1 MNNQPIG
8 VFDSGIGGL
17 TVLKKIIEVLPNEKY
32 IYYADTNHVPYGTK
46 PKEIVK
52 KYINEAVE
60 FLLAK
65 KVKAIV
71 IACNTATS
79 IAIKDLRKH
88 YSLPIIGIEP
98 AAKPALENRGDKKVL
113 IMATPTTIKEEKLH
127 ILLKKLKAQTKVDLI
142 SMSKLVEF
150 AEEREFESDKV
161 KQYIQNQLKPYHLEE
176 YSELVL
182 GCTHFP
188 YFRKIL
194 SELFPS
200 QIQMIDGSLG
210 VANQL
215 KTVLEKQQLLG
226 NNSLEI
232 TYYASGKKV
241 KEKEKLNE
249 LLR

>member
-1 MNNQPIG
+1 M
-8 VFDSGIGGL
+8 
-17 TVLKKIIEVLPNEKY
+17 
-32 IYYADTNHVPYGTK
+32 
-46 PKEIVK
+46 
-52 KYINEAVE
+52 
-60 FLLAK
+60 
-65 KVKAIV
+65 
-71 IACNTATS
+71 
-79 IAIKDLRKH
+79 
-88 YSLPIIGIEP
+88 
-98 AAKPALENRGDKKVL
+98 
-113 IMATPTTIKEEKLH
+113 
-127 ILLKKLKAQTKVDLI
+127 
-142 SMSKLVEF
+142 
-150 AEEREFESDKV
+150 
-161 KQYIQNQLKPYHLEE
+161 
-176 YSELVL
+176 